1 VRVGYFST
9 LRLVHLSDLHLG
21 FRQFQRQ
28 TPAGINQREADVAQA
43 FARAV
48 DKLIALKPDVILIG
62 GDVFHTVR
70 PTNTAILHAFR
81 QFSRLV
87 ESLPESH
94 IVVVAGNHDM
104 PRSTETIC
112 ILRLFEQGFS
122 ARGDARTDGGGAD
135 DAVTGAGGEA
145 IALPALPIYVADREA
160 RRINFPHLD
169 LSVLAVPDLPPGTVE
184 LAPDPGARYNVL
196 LMHGEVKGALP
207 AADDSDRAAMQIPV
221 EDLTRT
227 GWDYVALGHYH
238 VYKRIADHVYYS
250 GSLEYTS
257 SNPWGELAEEKATKL
272 PGKGMIERDLA
283 TGKQTFHPLPP
294 SRAVL
299 DLPPIEGRGMSAAD
313 LDAAI
318 QHAVARIPGGLDG
331 KVVRLLTRNVPRH
344 IARELDHK
352 ALRELQRKAL
362 HFHLDMR
369 RPEMVRRESSGGPG
383 RRPSLAETLRDALR
397 ARPVVSGVERDELV
411 ALGLRYLEEAE
422 LSEPAREFPGA
433 DA

>member
-1 VRVGYFST
+1 M
-9 LRLVHLSDLHLG
+9 RLVHLSDLHLG

-48 DKLIALKPDVILIG
+48 DRLIQLAPDVILIG

-87 ESLPESH
+87 DALPATH
-94 IVVVAGNHDM
+94 VVVVAGNHDM

-112 ILRLFEQGFS
+112 ILRLFEQGFV
-122 ARGDARTDGGGAD
+122 ARQGEERLGGDGGAD
-135 DAVTGAGGEA
+135 TGTVT
-145 IALPALPIYVADREA
+145 LPALPIYVADREA
-160 RRINFPHLD
+160 RRLHFPHLG
-169 LSVLAVPDLPPGTVE
+169 LSVLAVPDLPPGSVD
-184 LAPDPGARYNVL
+184 LAPDPAARFNVL

-207 AADDSDRAAMQIPV
+207 AADDSDRAAMQIPLEEV
-221 EDLTRT
+221 TRT

-238 VYKRIADHVYYS
+238 VYKRIAEHVYYS

-257 SNPWGELAEEKATKL
+257 SNPWGELAEEKAAKL

-283 TGKQTFHPLPP
+283 TGKQTFHPLAP
-294 SRAVL
+294 SRPVL
-299 DLPPIEGRGMSAAD
+299 DLPPVEGRGMSAAD

-318 QHAVARIPGGLDG
+318 QSAVARVPDGIDG
-331 KVVRLLTRNVPRH
+331 KVVRLVAKNVPRH

-369 RPEMVRRESSGGPG
+369 RPEMVRREPSGSSGSPG
-383 RRPSLAETLRDALR
+383 RRPSLAETLREALR
-397 ARPVVSGVERDELV
+397 TRAIASGVERDELV
-411 ALGLRYLEEAE
+411 ALGLRYLESAE
-422 LSEPAREFPGA
+422 MAEPAREIPGA

>member
-1 VRVGYFST
+1 M
-9 LRLVHLSDLHLG
+9 RLVHLSDLHLG

-48 DKLIALKPDVILIG
+48 DKLIQLAPDVILIG

-87 ESLPESH
+87 EALPATH

-112 ILRLFEQGFS
+112 ILRLFEQGFI
-122 ARGDARTDGGGAD
+122 ARGGDSGAGRAPDAD
-135 DAVTGAGGEA
+135 TGALT
-145 IALPALPIYVADREA
+145 LPALPIYVADRDA
-160 RRINFPHLD
+160 RRIHFPHLD
-169 LSVLAVPDLPPGTVE
+169 LAVLAVPDLPPGTVE
-184 LAPDPGARYNVL
+184 LTPDPSVKYNVL

-207 AADDSDRAAMQIPV
+207 AADDSDRAAMQIPLEEV
-221 EDLTRT
+221 TRA

-250 GSLEYTS
+250 GSIEYTS
-257 SNPWGELAEEKATKL
+257 SNPWGELAEERAAKL
-272 PGKGMIERDLA
+272 PGKGMIERDLS

-294 SRAVL
+294 SRPVM
-299 DLPPIEGRGMSAAD
+299 DLTPVEGRGMSAAD

-318 QHAVARIPGGLDG
+318 QHAVARIGGGIDG
-331 KVVRLLTRNVPRH
+331 KVVRLVARNVPRH

-369 RPEMVRRESSGGPG
+369 RPEMVRRESSGSPG
-383 RRPSLAETLRDALR
+383 RRPSLAETLRESLR
-397 ARPVVSGVERDELV
+397 ARPAAAGVARDELV

-422 LSEPAREFPGA
+422 LAEPAREMPGA

>member
-1 VRVGYFST
+1 M
-9 LRLVHLSDLHLG
+9 RLVHLSDLHLG

-48 DKLIALKPDVILIG
+48 DKLITLAPDVILVG

-81 QFSRLV
+81 QFGRLV
-87 ESLPESH
+87 DALPETQ

-112 ILRLFEQGFS
+112 ILRLFEQGFA
-122 ARGDARTDGGGAD
+122 ARERPGAP
-135 DAVTGAGGEA
+135 VQ
-145 IALPALPIYVADREA
+145 ALSALPIHVADREA
-160 RRINFPHLD
+160 RRIHFPHLD
-169 LSVLAVPDLPPGTVE
+169 LSVLAVPDLPPGTVD
-184 LAPDPGARYNVL
+184 LAPDPAVQYNVL
-196 LMHGEVKGALP
+196 LLHGEVKGALP
-207 AADDSDRAAMQIPV
+207 HADGADRAAMQIPL
-221 EDLTRT
+221 EDVTRT

-257 SNPWGELAEEKATKL
+257 TNPWGELAEEKAAKL

-299 DLPPIEGRGMSAAD
+299 DLTAIEGRGMSAGD

-318 QHAVARIPGGLDG
+318 QSAVARIAGGIDG
-331 KVVRLLTRNVPRH
+331 KVVRLVTKNVPRH
-344 IARELDHK
+344 IARDLDHK
-352 ALRELQRKAL
+352 ALRDLQKRAL

-369 RPEMVRRESSGGPG
+369 RPEMVRRESSGSPG
-383 RRPSLAETLRDALR
+383 RRPSLAETLREALQ
-397 ARPVVSGVERDELV
+397 ARVVAAGVERAELV

-422 LSEPAREFPGA
+422 LSEPTREFPGA